1 MEARVVVRSTLAD
14 RVLVPSKAVKASM
27 GRWTVRVRVG
37 EVDEERAVTVG
48 ASDGERTE
56 VLAGLEPGQQVVV
69 PDA

>member
-1 MEARVVVRSTLAD
+1 MEARVVVRSTLTD

-37 EVDEERAVTVG
+37 EGEEERAVTVG

-56 VLAGLEPGQQVVV
+56 VLAGLKPGQQVVV

>member
-1 MEARVVVRSTLAD
+1 
-14 RVLVPSKAVKASM
+14 
-27 GRWTVRVRVG
+27 VRVRVG